1 MGLVSSRVAPWPRRR
16 DYGRSASAINCAT
29 NSAASP
35 VRPARIRR
43 SIRGSGPGRSHCN
56 ANGNG
61 GEASGFLV
69 AVNFIIG
76 RPIFRFAS
84 GSALRFCA
92 EPDIRVKTRTKNRLA
107 AVSPKP
113 NRTFG
118 SGSALGLFDLDVASD
133 GIEHGHL
140 SLLDRCDGIVD
151 GQRSVFVQQLGI
163 IRCAFNAQIV
173 LPLGYFRL

>member
-35 VRPARIRR
+35 VRPAR
-43 SIRGSGPGRSHCN
+43 SGGLLFEVPDQVAAIATS
-56 ANGNG
+56 NGNG

-84 GSALRFCA
+84 
-92 EPDIRVKTRTKNRLA
+92 RLA
-107 AVSPKP
+107 
-113 NRTFG
+113 
-118 SGSALGLFDLDVASD
+118 
-133 GIEHGHL
+133 
-140 SLLDRCDGIVD
+140 
-151 GQRSVFVQQLGI
+151 FVLT
-163 IRCAFNAQIV
+163 
-173 LPLGYFRL
+173 